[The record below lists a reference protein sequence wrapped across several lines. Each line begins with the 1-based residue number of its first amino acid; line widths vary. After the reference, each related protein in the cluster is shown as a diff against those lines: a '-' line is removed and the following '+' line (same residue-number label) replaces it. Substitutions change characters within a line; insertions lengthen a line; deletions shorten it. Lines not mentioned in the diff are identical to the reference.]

1 MLVIGIMGIVVVLM
15 AIQFKS
21 IKPEYGIMISVVGC
35 TFIFLYSLV
44 RVKEIVEMVERLAGI
59 TSVSREY
66 IKIILKITGVTFIS
80 EIASDI
86 AKDCGYQA
94 VANQVQIFW
103 KIICIGYKFS
113 CFYGTDFFYW
123 KVIIVRKL
131 LFRETFRKEIFQIN
145 YRKENIMRIINTK
158 FIFKLVLLFFI
169 LLFLSPKPVKAG
181 VISEEIITIDDFD
194 LEDSG
199 KILKTQGYDNIDY
212 KYILKKLRDGD
223 LLLVLKEIGRTAY
236 EKTIGDVSLIEKT
249 LVNLLLITIIA
260 SFFTNFANVFSKN
273 GISDTGFYICYMVTV
288 AIMVTMF
295 EEFSIIAAQ
304 LVKLLLKF
312 VGGMI
317 PAYFLSVAIVGQAA
331 AAGFYQLTLVIIEVC
346 QFVFLKITLPA
357 IKIYMAISLVNNIS
371 REDFLSGTTHVIE
384 NFINFV
390 NKTMVGIVTGL
401 NIIQGLILPSVDMAK
416 NTTIKKFIGTLPV
429 IGDGADAVTGM
440 LLGSANLIKNCI
452 GTFGII
458 MIILICFVPYM
469 KLQIYSASIQIFT
482 AIIQPVA
489 DRRIIES
496 LNCLCNGI
504 RLLIRVVISSGFL
517 FVIKALQLYA

>member
-44 RVKEIVEMVERLAGI
+44 RVNEIVEMVERLAGI

-94 VANQVQIFW
+94 VANQVQIFG
-103 KIICIGYKFS
+103 KLSVLVISFPVFTELISSIG
-113 CFYGTDFFYW
+113 
-123 KVIIVRKL
+123 
-131 LFRETFRKEIFQIN
+131 ETFRKEIFPIN

-169 LLFLSPKPVKAG
+169 LLFLTSKPVKAG

-223 LLLVLKEIGRTAY
+223 VLLVLKEIGRTAY

-317 PAYFLSVAIVGQAA
+317 PAYFLSVSIVGQAA

-496 LNCLCNGI
+496 LNCLCKGI

-517 FVIKALQLYA
+517 FVISIAIICMTTNVKT

>member
-1 MLVIGIMGIVVVLM
+1 ME
-15 AIQFKS
+15 S
-21 IKPEYGIMISVVGC
+21 Y
-35 TFIFLYSLV
+35 Y
-44 RVKEIVEMVERLAGI
+44 
-59 TSVSREY
+59 RE
-66 IKIILKITGVTFIS
+66 KII
-80 EIASDI
+80 A
-86 AKDCGYQA
+86 A
-94 VANQVQIFW
+94 
-103 KIICIGYKFS
+103 
-113 CFYGTDFFYW
+113 
-123 KVIIVRKL
+123 RKL
-131 LFRETFRKEIFQIN
+131 LFRETFRKEIFPIN

-169 LLFLSPKPVKAG
+169 LLFLTPKPVKAG

-223 LLLVLKEIGRTAY
+223 VLLVLKEIGRTAY
-236 EKTIGDVSLIEKT
+236 EKTIGDVSLIEKS

-371 REDFLSGTTHVIE
+371 REDF
-384 NFINFV
+384 
-390 NKTMVGIVTGL
+390 
-401 NIIQGLILPSVDMAK
+401 
-416 NTTIKKFIGTLPV
+416 
-429 IGDGADAVTGM
+429 
-440 LLGSANLIKNCI
+440 
-452 GTFGII
+452 
-458 MIILICFVPYM
+458 
-469 KLQIYSASIQIFT
+469 
-482 AIIQPVA
+482 
-489 DRRIIES
+489 
-496 LNCLCNGI
+496 
-504 RLLIRVVISSGFL
+504 
-517 FVIKALQLYA
+517 

>member
-1 MLVIGIMGIVVVLM
+1 ME
-15 AIQFKS
+15 S
-21 IKPEYGIMISVVGC
+21 Y
-35 TFIFLYSLV
+35 Y
-44 RVKEIVEMVERLAGI
+44 RD
-59 TSVSREY
+59 
-66 IKIILKITGVTFIS
+66 KII
-80 EIASDI
+80 A
-86 AKDCGYQA
+86 A
-94 VANQVQIFW
+94 
-103 KIICIGYKFS
+103 
-113 CFYGTDFFYW
+113 
-123 KVIIVRKL
+123 RKL
-131 LFRETFRKEIFQIN
+131 LFRETFRKEIFPIN

-169 LLFLSPKPVKAG
+169 LLFLTSKPVKAG

-223 LLLVLKEIGRTAY
+223 VLLVLKEIGRTAY

-249 LVNLLLITIIA
+249 FVNLLLITIIA

-371 REDFLSGTTHVIE
+371 REDFLSGT
-384 NFINFV
+384 
-390 NKTMVGIVTGL
+390 
-401 NIIQGLILPSVDMAK
+401 
-416 NTTIKKFIGTLPV
+416 
-429 IGDGADAVTGM
+429 M

-469 KLQIYSASIQIFT
+469 KLQIYSASIQILT

-496 LNCLCNGI
+496 LNCLCKGI

-517 FVIKALQLYA
+517 FVISIAIICMTTNVKT

>member
-1 MLVIGIMGIVVVLM
+1 
-15 AIQFKS
+15 
-21 IKPEYGIMISVVGC
+21 
-35 TFIFLYSLV
+35 
-44 RVKEIVEMVERLAGI
+44 
-59 TSVSREY
+59 
-66 IKIILKITGVTFIS
+66 
-80 EIASDI
+80 
-86 AKDCGYQA
+86 
-94 VANQVQIFW
+94 
-103 KIICIGYKFS
+103 
-113 CFYGTDFFYW
+113 
-123 KVIIVRKL
+123 
-131 LFRETFRKEIFQIN
+131 
-145 YRKENIMRIINTK
+145 MRIINTK

-169 LLFLSPKPVKAG
+169 LLFLTSKPVKAG

-249 LVNLLLITIIA
+249 LINLLLITIIA

-489 DRRIIES
+489 DRRII
-496 LNCLCNGI
+496 G
-504 RLLIRVVISSGFL
+504 
-517 FVIKALQLYA
+517 KP